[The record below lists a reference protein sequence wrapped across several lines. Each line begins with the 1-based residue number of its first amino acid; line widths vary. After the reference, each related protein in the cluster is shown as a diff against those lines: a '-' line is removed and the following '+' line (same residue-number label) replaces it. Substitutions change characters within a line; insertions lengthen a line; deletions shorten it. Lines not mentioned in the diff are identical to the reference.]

1 MPMLPATIR
10 DCRLTSLAVTYSQR
24 SHQREMNEYFITS
37 GCRTGVAKRTPVR
50 DIGRDHRSGKKTES
64 SVTSANVTGAA

>member
-1 MPMLPATIR
+1 MPVLQATIR

-37 GCRTGVAKRTPVR
+37 GCRTGVAKRTSVR
-50 DIGRDHRSGKKTES
+50 HIGRDQEQHKTES
-64 SVTSANVTGAA
+64 NVASCDVT